1 MAVLSPSP
9 PATDVGDQAD
19 TDDHRRKRPVAYN
32 RGVGST
38 DPDRPLRLVPSDT
51 EPAMPSRA
59 PGQRLGLSWLDKRA
73 TTALVDGDATELAEL
88 VELTRGCAEA
98 LSGEDANGARR
109 RLLSREIAIA
119 KATLDVLT
127 SSIGDRVRAG
137 DERGALL
144 ADRLATSAARRL
156 AILAAEHRAT
166 CAAEKRQ
173 AVVAIG
179 HADVVH
185 VEAE

>member
-1 MAVLSPSP
+1 MASP
-9 PATDVGDQAD
+9 GDD
-19 TDDHRRKRPVAYN
+19 RRSLPIMSLGNDCPGAYN
-32 RGVGST
+32 SHQGTVESRH
-38 DPDRPLRLVPSDT
+38 DLRLVR
-51 EPAMPSRA
+51 EGPAPAPSRA
-59 PGQRLGLSWLDKRA
+59 PGQRLGLSWLDKQA
-73 TTALVDGDATELAEL
+73 TTALVEGDATDLAEL
-88 VELTRGCAEA
+88 VELVCGCAEA
-98 LSGEDANGARR
+98 LAGDDANAARR
-109 RLLSREIAIA
+109 RLLAREIAIA

-166 CAAEKRQ
+166 CAAEKWQ

>member
-1 MAVLSPSP
+1 MEGRH
-9 PATDVGDQAD
+9 D
-19 TDDHRRKRPVAYN
+19 
-32 RGVGST
+32 
-38 DPDRPLRLVPSDT
+38 LRLVHDESFPT
-51 EPAMPSRA
+51 PAPRPRELA
-59 PGQRLGLSWLDKRA
+59 LSWVDRMA
-73 TTALVDGDATELAEL
+73 ATALVDGSSSELAALLEL
-88 VELTRGCAEA
+88 ARGCAEA
-98 LSGEDANGARR
+98 LAGEDANGARR
-109 RLLSREIAIA
+109 RLLAREIAIA
-119 KATLDVLT
+119 KTTLDLLT
-127 SSIGDRVRAG
+127 ASIGDRVRAG

>member
-1 MAVLSPSP
+1 M
-9 PATDVGDQAD
+9 D
-19 TDDHRRKRPVAYN
+19 
-32 RGVGST
+32 ST
-38 DPDRPLRLVPSDT
+38 VPDRPLRLVSQET
-51 EPAMPSRA
+51 EPATPSRA
-59 PGQRLGLSWLDKRA
+59 PGQRLGLSWLDKQA
-73 TTALVDGDATELAEL
+73 TTALVEGDATELAEL
-88 VELTRGCAEA
+88 VELARGCAEA
-98 LSGEDANGARR
+98 LAGEDANGARR
-109 RLLSREIAIA
+109 RLLAREIATAKIA
-119 KATLDVLT
+119 LDLLT

-166 CAAEKRQ
+166 CATEKRQ

>member
-1 MAVLSPSP
+1 M
-9 PATDVGDQAD
+9 
-19 TDDHRRKRPVAYN
+19 
-32 RGVGST
+32 GST
-38 DPDRPLRLVPSDT
+38 DADSAQRLTPSKDESRLLARAPDR
-51 EPAMPSRA
+51 
-59 PGQRLGLSWLDKRA
+59 RLGLSWLDKQA
-73 TTALVDGDATELAEL
+73 AVALAEGDPVALAEL
-88 VELTRGCAEA
+88 VELARGCAEA
-98 LSGEDANGARR
+98 LAGEDANEARR
-109 RLLSREIAIA
+109 RLLSRELAIA
-119 KATLDVLT
+119 KATLDLLT

-137 DERGALL
+137 DARGALL

-166 CAAEKRQ
+166 CTPERRL

>member
-9 PATDVGDQAD
+9 PATDGGDQAD
-19 TDDHRRKRPVAYN
+19 TDHRRKRPVAYN
-32 RGVGST
+32 ISMGST
-38 DPDRPLRLVPSDT
+38 DDRPLRLVPQET
-51 EPAMPSRA
+51 EPAIPSRA
-59 PGQRLGLSWLDKRA
+59 PGQRLGLSWLDRQA
-73 TTALVDGDATELAEL
+73 TTALVESDATELAEL
-88 VELTRGCAEA
+88 VELARGCAEA
-98 LSGEDANGARR
+98 LAGEDANGARR

-119 KATLDVLT
+119 KTTLDLLT
-127 SSIGDRVRAG
+127 SSIGDRVRVG

-166 CAAEKRQ
+166 CVGEKRQ

-179 HADVVH
+179 HADVVL

>member
-1 MAVLSPSP
+1 MRGYTVRSPF
-9 PATDVGDQAD
+9 
-19 TDDHRRKRPVAYN
+19 RPLPYN

-38 DPDRPLRLVPSDT
+38 DPDLPLRIVAPS
-51 EPAMPSRA
+51 EELAAPSRA
-59 PGQRLGLSWLDKRA
+59 RRLGLSWLDKQA
-73 TTALVDGDATELAEL
+73 TTALVEGDATELAEL
-88 VELTRGCAEA
+88 VELARGCAEA
-98 LSGEDANGARR
+98 LAGDDANAARQ

-156 AILAAEHRAT
+156 ALLAAEHRAT
-166 CAAEKRQ
+166 CAAERRQ

>member
-1 MAVLSPSP
+1 MEHQP
-9 PATDVGDQAD
+9 G
-19 TDDHRRKRPVAYN
+19 
-32 RGVGST
+32 
-38 DPDRPLRLVPSDT
+38 LRLVANDANGTRPAHA
-51 EPAMPSRA
+51 EPPR
-59 PGQRLGLSWLDKRA
+59 RLGLSWLDKQA
-73 TTALVDGDATELAEL
+73 ITALIEGDPSDLSEL
-88 VELTRGCAEA
+88 VELARGCAEA
-98 LSGEDANGARR
+98 LAGDDANAARR
-109 RLLSREIAIA
+109 RLLAREIAIA

-127 SSIGDRVRAG
+127 ASIGDRVRAG

-166 CAAEKRQ
+166 CAAEKWQ

>member
-1 MAVLSPSP
+1 MEH
-9 PATDVGDQAD
+9 Q
-19 TDDHRRKRPVAYN
+19 
-32 RGVGST
+32 
-38 DPDRPLRLVPSDT
+38 PDLRLVANDVNGNRPACA
-51 EPAMPSRA
+51 EPPR
-59 PGQRLGLSWLDKRA
+59 RLGLSWLDKQA
-73 TTALVDGDATELAEL
+73 TTALVDDATELAEL
-88 VELTRGCAEA
+88 VELARGCAEA
-98 LSGEDANGARR
+98 LAGEDANGARR

-119 KATLDVLT
+119 KTTLGILT
-127 SSIGDRVRAG
+127 TAIGNRVRAG

-156 AILAAEHRAT
+156 AILAAEHRAA
-166 CAAEKRQ
+166 CAAERRQ

>member
-1 MAVLSPSP
+1 MP
-9 PATDVGDQAD
+9 
-19 TDDHRRKRPVAYN
+19 KRSRAYN
-32 RGVGST
+32 FGTTSMEHQ
-38 DPDRPLRLVPSDT
+38 PDLRLVANDANGTGPACA
-51 EPAMPSRA
+51 EPP
-59 PGQRLGLSWLDKRA
+59 QRLGLSWLDKQA
-73 TTALVDGDATELAEL
+73 TTALVEGDATELAEL
-88 VELTRGCAEA
+88 VELARGCAEA
-98 LSGEDANGARR
+98 LAGEDANGARR